1 MFDTGKYTVFETS
14 STSLRSKLFTIFC
27 LQGVH
32 LGTIVKNMHLSEDKQ
47 KIMHDIIV
55 ALEKIKCAADG
66 SPSESDLPEPLATF
80 SAECKVSVAHRVLAN
95 KNNAYEV
102 LIKLIKKVQV

>member
-1 MFDTGKYTVFETS
+1 
-14 STSLRSKLFTIFC
+14 
-27 LQGVH
+27 
-32 LGTIVKNMHLSEDKQ
+32 MHLSEDKQ
-47 KIMHDIIV
+47 KIMHDILV